1 MRTINKSGGTCL
13 AERESLSEIQP
24 TLWHTFSHV
33 YHFILQAVKG
43 DRATADTIFEDYLLE
58 NYPKNYCLFRGVG

>member
-1 MRTINKSGGTCL
+1 V
-13 AERESLSEIQP
+13 ERESLSEIQP

-43 DRATADTIFEDYLLE
+43 EPLRIRFLKLILLE

>member
-13 AERESLSEIQP
+13 VERESLSEIQP

-43 DRATADTIFEDYLLE
+43 EPLRIRFLKLILLE